1 MLNNILLLLG
11 ITLMYSTPLVFGALG
26 GVISER
32 SGVATQLIATRD
44 ELLDFMSG
52 EEGASLS
59 QGWRYE
65 LAGRQLE
72 GLLSGSC
79 GLTVKDGRVEIL

>member
-1 MLNNILLLLG
+1 MD
-11 ITLMYSTPLVFGALG
+11 LMYAMLRI
-26 GVISER
+26 ISER
-32 SGVATQLIATRD
+32 TGVATQLIATRD
-44 ELLDFMSG
+44 ELLEFMSG
-52 EEGASLS
+52 TDGAALG

>member
-1 MLNNILLLLG
+1 MD
-11 ITLMYSTPLVFGALG
+11 LMYAMLRI
-26 GVISER
+26 ISER
-32 SGVATQLIATRD
+32 TGVATQLIATRD
-44 ELLDFMSG
+44 ELLEFMSDTD
-52 EEGASLS
+52 GAALG